1 MTREIYIFTCITG
14 EEEHHFSDVASS
26 GDAPEGLNNQP
37 TDVGSE
43 MVGGKELVCVP
54 LKMMQFL
61 EQRGEVLGG
70 AHRLTQ

>member
-1 MTREIYIFTCITG
+1 M
-14 EEEHHFSDVASS
+14 ASS
-26 GDAPEGLNNQP
+26 GDVPEGLNNQR
-37 TDVGSE
+37 TGVGSE

-70 AHRLTQ
+70 PHRLTH